1 MPSDP
6 VRLTVL
12 KNPKKKREKKSDKTR
27 PILDKRESKSEK
39 KSEIVRGNAGR
50 ESRAFSKPV
59 RSSEEKRK
67 F

>member
-1 MPSDP
+1 MQSDP
-6 VRLTVL
+6 VARNV
-12 KNPKKKREKKSDKTR
+12 KKSKEKKEKKIGQDPPNSGQARVQKW
-27 PILDKRESKSEK
+27 K